1 MKPLQHAR
9 LWLLLFAIGIVA
21 TIISCMVPAS
31 ALPETPAGGDKLEHW
46 LVYAGLATA
55 AVQLFPRPRALATS
69 AVGLLALG
77 IAIEFAQALLT
88 TTRSGDV
95 WDAAADALGIL
106 FGMATALTPWRDAL
120 LRVDRAR
127 AKNAIE

>member
-1 MKPLQHAR
+1 MKPLRHAR
-9 LWLLLFAIGIVA
+9 LWLLLWVIGIGA

-31 ALPETPAGGDKLEHW
+31 VLPETPAGGDKLEHW
-46 LVYAGLATA
+46 LVYAVLGTA
-55 AVQLFPRPRALATS
+55 AVQLFGRPRALMIS

-106 FGMATALTPWRDAL
+106 CGMAAVLTPWRDLL
-120 LRVDRAR
+120 LRFDRA
-127 AKNAIE
+127 

>member
-1 MKPLQHAR
+1 
-9 LWLLLFAIGIVA
+9 
-21 TIISCMVPAS
+21 VPAS
-31 ALPETPAGGDKLEHW
+31 ALPDTPAGSDKLEHW

-106 FGMATALTPWRDAL
+106 FGMATVLTPWRDLL
-120 LRVDRAR
+120 LRFDRA
-127 AKNAIE
+127 